1 MSTTT
6 GTNDPLPSWNEGV
19 SKQAITHFVDEVTTT
34 GGPNFV
40 PITERIAVFDN
51 DGTLWSEQPL
61 YVQLVF
67 ALDRVKTLA
76 PAHPEWKD
84 NQPFKAVLES
94 DLKTVLGGGMQALL
108 EIVLAT
114 HAGNTTEEFTE
125 AVKDWLATEKH
136 PETGRLYTDMVY
148 QPMLEVLAY
157 LRGNGFKNYIFSAGG
172 IEFMRAWAEKVYDIP
187 PEQVIGSSIKTEF
200 QLRDGTPALVRL
212 PEIDFVDEYAA
223 KPVAINQHVG
233 RRPLAAFGNS
243 DGDQQMLQW
252 ATAGSSAGF
261 ACLIHH
267 TDADREWAYDRQ
279 SRVGHLEKALDEA
292 QAKGW
297 TVVDMKK
304 DWGRVF
310 PFDEQ

>member
-94 DLKTVLGGGMQALL
+94 DLKTVL
-108 EIVLAT
+108 
-114 HAGNTTEEFTE
+114 AG
-125 AVKDWLATEKH
+125 
-136 PETGRLYTDMVY
+136 
-148 QPMLEVLAY
+148 
-157 LRGNGFKNYIFSAGG
+157 
-172 IEFMRAWAEKVYDIP
+172 
-187 PEQVIGSSIKTEF
+187 
-200 QLRDGTPALVRL
+200 
-212 PEIDFVDEYAA
+212 
-223 KPVAINQHVG
+223 
-233 RRPLAAFGNS
+233 
-243 DGDQQMLQW
+243 
-252 ATAGSSAGF
+252 
-261 ACLIHH
+261 C
-267 TDADREWAYDRQ
+267 
-279 SRVGHLEKALDEA
+279 
-292 QAKGW
+292 
-297 TVVDMKK
+297 
-304 DWGRVF
+304 
-310 PFDEQ
+310 